1 MASRAPH
8 QSPKRK
14 MVDNSKAVGAEI
26 VEAVEPCLP
35 LPLEHQQEAIEAA
48 ITDSPCQQELIEPIF
63 TASIAVDVTKTSWL
77 NHRSPQNVVTHVF

>member
-1 MASRAPH
+1 
-8 QSPKRK
+8 